1 MDQDKSVP
9 WNSIYLENLY
19 NEYGG
24 CVLTRKYLFN
34 ALSKHFGEQL
44 LILLSP
50 GLTNIFVFQN
60 QCNLIGK
67 YNLFK

>member
-1 MDQDKSVP
+1 MDEDKSVP

-19 NEYGG
+19 NEYEG